1 MQTADTNDKNNSYSR
16 VTVLTPDEQT
26 KEIVK
31 NITSANSTTVL
42 SFGNDTISDDKMDQL
57 VNETVSNVGKFY
69 L

>member
-26 KEIVK
+26 KEIVE

-42 SFGNDTISDDKMDQL
+42 SFDNDTLSDEKMDQL